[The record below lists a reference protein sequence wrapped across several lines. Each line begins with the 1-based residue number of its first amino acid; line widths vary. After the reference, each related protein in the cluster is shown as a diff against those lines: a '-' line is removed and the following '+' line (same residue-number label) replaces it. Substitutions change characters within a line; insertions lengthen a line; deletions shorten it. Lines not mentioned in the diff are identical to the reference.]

1 MNRRKTIGM
10 VVGLGLCTLMVFV
23 GVGNVVAKRIEWS
36 IIDDRRVAPETVCR
50 DGMTMGV
57 ACVSGGCNGSPSA
70 GLQSLADLNT
80 LTAANQ
86 ASFSAGTIP
95 MELTLPDGSVVSAEA
110 APVLDYDPILLDIG
124 GTGTQWEMASHHTF
138 LEVTWP
144 RSVPAGTTVL
154 IDQKVTV
161 TVAEC
166 FLNGYIV
173 QKGDTLAQIA
183 RNVYNDAAR
192 WREIYDANRNTV
204 QNPHRLRVG
213 QVLVIP

>member
-1 MNRRKTIGM
+1 MSKRKIVGR
-10 VVGLGLCTLMVFV
+10 VVGLVLFALMMFV
-23 GVGNVVAKRIEWS
+23 GVGDVVAKRIEWS

-50 DGMTMGV
+50 DGMTLGV
-57 ACVSGGCNGSPSA
+57 ACVTGGCNGSPSA
-70 GLQSLADLNT
+70 GLQSLTDLNG
-80 LTAANQ
+80 LTAADQ
-86 ASFSAGTIP
+86 TSFSAGTIP
-95 MELTLPDGSVVSAEA
+95 IELTLADGSVVSAEA

-144 RSVPAGTTVL
+144 RAVPANTSVL

-192 WREIYDANRNTV
+192 WREIYEANSDSISS
-204 QNPHRLRVG
+204 PHRLKVG
-213 QVLVIP
+213 QMLIIP